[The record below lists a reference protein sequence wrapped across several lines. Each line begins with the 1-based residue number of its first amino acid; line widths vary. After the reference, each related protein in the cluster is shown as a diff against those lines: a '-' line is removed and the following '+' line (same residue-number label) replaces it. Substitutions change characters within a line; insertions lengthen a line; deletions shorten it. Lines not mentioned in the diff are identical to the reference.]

1 MSQIVA
7 LTTTL
12 LEPALPFMFSRHSLF
27 YLGGA
32 PLVVLLALWVLS
44 MKQGYAWTRAEY
56 RNRATSLISENSR
69 LFIYRYRVIE
79 RRDLPGYPGSDG
91 MTSSTGPLGTLRKHK
106 EDYGCQPQRPTWFP
120 KFLHVSATTD
130 SHFFVSRTTHT
141 LVPYWLI
148 ILAYLPPWLG
158 IAWLQHVRKRP
169 NRLIHPNS
177 VSTSESRSW

>member
-1 MSQIVA
+1 MSQIIGSATIECGSA
-7 LTTTL
+7 LL
-12 LEPALPFMFSRHSLF
+12 LMFSRHSLF
-27 YLGGA
+27 YLGLV

-56 RNRATSLISENSR
+56 RNRATSLISEDSR

-91 MTSSTGPLGTLRKHK
+91 MTSSTGPWGTLRKHK
-106 EDYGCQPQRPTWFP
+106 EDHGCLPSRPTWFP
-120 KFLHVSATTD
+120 KFLHVSSQTD
-130 SHFFVSRTTHT
+130 SYFFVSRTTHT

-158 IAWLQHVRKRP
+158 IAWYQHLRTRP
-169 NRLIHPNS
+169 KIKPTHPNS
-177 VSTSESRSW
+177 LSEE